1 MLKFQR
7 ALDQMPHSGR
17 MRLISKILAADERSI
32 QCIAIAH
39 NDENFP
45 LLIDGVLYSTVLC
58 ELGAQA
64 AAAHQALYQT
74 QGAHR
79 GLLVALQSVSVFSD
93 VVSREGQQSL
103 KVSAE
108 KLHGDPGGAIYAF
121 FVGDGN
127 VEFLAGKA
135 LLKLGEN
142 LN

>member
-1 MLKFQR
+1 MLKFQC

-32 QCIAIAH
+32 ECSAIDH
-39 NDENFP
+39 NDDNFP

-64 AAAHQALYQT
+64 AAAHQSLYQM

-79 GLLVALQSVSVFSD
+79 GLLVALQNVSVFSD
-93 VVSREGQQSL
+93 IVSREGQSL

-108 KLHGDPGGAIYAF
+108 QLHRDLGGAIYAF
-121 FVGDGN
+121 FVGDG
-127 VEFLAGKA
+127 EIELLAGKA
-135 LLKLGEN
+135 LLKLEGN
-142 LN
+142 LT